1 MARRTGIWPAASTIL
16 LAALA
21 AALIPLG
28 LSALVS
34 LPLDRSAGTAP
45 FTTWARTPL
54 PNRWW
59 SPITSPVT
67 LTLSLLLIVAIVAWW
82 VWISGHLMRARST
95 GTGVVGGIP
104 RTAGRGEHGTS
115 SLMTP
120 AELEASAVTWSPG
133 TTPAPGVS
141 GFVIGARPAGRGGKE
156 TYCLSGSEGHVL
168 VIGSTGSGKTRR
180 IVLPSIYALG
190 ELGESMVIP
199 DPKGELY
206 LSTCEHLAAK
216 GYRVDTIDLRDPSRS
231 VQWSPLDLIVDLIWS
246 DEIAH
251 AEDMAHELAKTIVS
265 AQLGGHGGNEAF
277 WNASA
282 EAIIAATALLIA
294 SEPKGVDPLSRN
306 MFNVYRALGTYG
318 KERTAVRADSLRQ
331 EQIYPLKEI
340 IEGLDDRH
348 PAKVAYLAASLATG
362 NTASSMY
369 TTAANAM
376 KIFSNRNMA
385 ALTARSEHNLADV
398 GLRKSAVF
406 IITPD
411 ERDAYNVMVTIY
423 VRQLYQAL
431 VKAANAH
438 GGRLPVPV
446 NILFE
451 EFGNIPKIPEFV
463 SMLTMARSR
472 GIRLLMVVQS
482 IEQLERY
489 AEGRVEATSLI
500 GGNCSAIVYLAS
512 ASGKT
517 HRLMSDLTGTK
528 TIMVRDG
535 GSSQR
540 NGGGLVGASRT
551 TSRSDK
557 LTSRPVLM
565 PDEIARLSPEVDG
578 ALVVR
583 RGMNAALF
591 PVPDLSRLSVDKA
604 FGLGDP
610 QHASQVRATRQAA
623 RNVHTIDLPP
633 IWHGEA
639 LLPKGLKLLGQE
651 RTGPT
656 KTPAERVGAD
666 R

>member
-1 MARRTGIWPAASTIL
+1 MRPRAS
-16 LAALA
+16 
-21 AALIPLG
+21 
-28 LSALVS
+28 
-34 LPLDRSAGTAP
+34 
-45 FTTWARTPL
+45 
-54 PNRWW
+54 
-59 SPITSPVT
+59 
-67 LTLSLLLIVAIVAWW
+67 
-82 VWISGHLMRARST
+82 
-95 GTGVVGGIP
+95 GTGVVAGIP
-104 RTAGRGEHGTS
+104 RTAGSGEHGTS
-115 SLMTP
+115 NLMTP

-133 TTPAPGVS
+133 TTPALGVS
-141 GFVIGARPAGRGGKE
+141 GFVIGARPAERGRRE
-156 TYCLSGSEGHVL
+156 TYYLSGSEGHVL

-180 IVLPSIYALG
+180 IVLPSIFALG

-206 LSTCEHLAAK
+206 LSTCEHLEAK

-246 DEIAH
+246 AEIAH

-306 MFNVYRALGTYG
+306 MFNVYRTLGTYG

-369 TTAANAM
+369 TTAANAL

-398 GLRKSAVF
+398 GVRKSAVF

-431 VKAANAH
+431 VKVANTH

-517 HRLMSDLTGTK
+517 HRLISDLTGTK

-540 NGGGLVGASRT
+540 NSGGLVGASRT

-578 ALVVR
+578 ALVIR

-591 PVPDLSRLSVDKA
+591 PVPDLSRLSVDRA

-610 QHASQVRATRQAA
+610 ERASSVRAARQQA
-623 RNVHTIDLPP
+623 REVHHIDLPP
-633 IWHGEA
+633 IWRGEE
-639 LLPKGLKLLGQE
+639 LLPKGLRLLGQA
-651 RTGPT
+651 RPGPT
-656 KTPAERVGAD
+656 REASADRVGAD